1 MKLLGIVGYSGS
13 GKTTLIEK
21 LIPWFMAQGLRVS
34 VIKHAHHQVD
44 LDQPGKDSWRF
55 REVGCQEV
63 LLVTTQRWI
72 LMHENRE
79 CSESNLEN
87 LTARFSPC
95 DLVLVEGFK
104 HGSMPKLEVWR
115 TITGKPPLHPDD
127 ANIFA
132 VATDRPV
139 VSSLPQFNLN
149 QTEPMALFIAQR
161 LEL

>member
-1 MKLLGIVGYSGS
+1 
-13 GKTTLIEK
+13 
-21 LIPWFMAQGLRVS
+21 MAQGLRVS